1 MAPPGMVR
9 RGLCQ
14 VRAARTKAG
23 VALAPGGRS
32 PRRASTRARSRAAHP
47 ASRSGL
53 RTARRVPSSSRVP
66 VSQGVRAL
74 ADQARASGAQRWG
87 RLSVSQPAAWE
98 EGTQVAPSSSSPRS
112 PAAAAISMMRAA
124 ASASRSRASAVRAR
138 ARALTPPERR
148 IVPPSR
154 PHSSRRAATSR
165 TVSSA
170 WKEASEATTS
180 APTASRS
187 PASGAVRGSR
197 VRWPPRRARATWRG
211 RMKRVRPWASLLRS
225 SQPRSMSGAA
235 PGAVP
240 PARRVPAGGPQARAC
255 SISTEAAGMT
265 GLPPAASSLS
275 SSRVGGSCSALRGSA
290 AQGPNP
296 KGCGPEAASS
306 AATGLPSMT
315 SASRPRCSS
324 ASATCS
330 AGSGRWAAT
339 SPARSVLSALSRLA
353 GVAGLASWAAG
364 SPRGSPSAG
373 SPLASPAPPTRLFP
387 TTSAA
392 SVSPAPPARPDSS
405 GRLRATTASAT
416 ASVGASSPARAC
428 SMLPGA
434 PARVASAR
442 KEEDGGAARS
452 GRATSRAA
460 TSRSGSAVRCTARSW
475 VEAEGL
481 IRTKIRPRPSHGQS
495 RAWLEGTGV
504 QIGHKGTSPPL
515 RPATRTAESCG
526 FLSQAAARLAPLSP
540 IWTQPRRCPS
550 SWPLVAPPEPPSGL
564 GPAPHGSRATAA
576 AQDPGHPARGDE
588 LNVGMTSL
596 SAALSAALARA

>member
-1 MAPPGMVR
+1 MAPPGMGR

-74 ADQARASGAQRWG
+74 PDQARASGAQRCG
-87 RLSVSQPAAWE
+87 RLSVSQPAARE
-98 EGTQVAPSSSSPRS
+98 EGTQAAPSSSSPRR
-112 PAAAAISMMRAA
+112 PAAVAISMMRAA
-124 ASASRSRASAVRAR
+124 ASASRSSASAVRAR
-138 ARALTPPERR
+138 ARALTPPVRR

-165 TVSSA
+165 TASSA

-180 APTASRS
+180 APTVSRS
-187 PASGAVRGSR
+187 PASGVVRGSR
-197 VRWPPRRARATWRG
+197 VRRPPRRARATWRG

-240 PARRVPAGGPQARAC
+240 PARRVPAGGPQVRAW
-255 SISTEAAGMT
+255 SISTEAAEMT
-265 GLPPAASSLS
+265 GLPPPPAASSLS
-275 SSRVGGSCSALRGSA
+275 SSRVGGSCSVLRGSA
-290 AQGPNP
+290 AQGPRP
-296 KGCGPEAASS
+296 KGCGPKAASS

-315 SASRPRCSS
+315 SASRPRCSN
-324 ASATCS
+324 ASVTCS
-330 AGSGRWAAT
+330 ADNGRWAAT
-339 SPARSVLSALSRLA
+339 SPARSTLAALSRPARSALSA
-353 GVAGLASWAAG
+353 GVAGWSEG
-364 SPRGSPSAG
+364 QPRGSPPAG
-373 SPLASPAPPTRLFP
+373 SPPSPPAPPTRLFP
-387 TTSAA
+387 TTSAT
-392 SVSPAPPARPDSS
+392 SVGPAPPARRDSS

-495 RAWLEGTGV
+495 RAGLDEG
-504 QIGHKGTSPPL
+504 
-515 RPATRTAESCG
+515 
-526 FLSQAAARLAPLSP
+526 
-540 IWTQPRRCPS
+540 RRCPHRIQRD
-550 SWPLVAPPEPPSGL
+550 LTAPEASNTNRRIMRFSFAG
-564 GPAPHGSRATAA
+564 
-576 AQDPGHPARGDE
+576 
-588 LNVGMTSL
+588 
-596 SAALSAALARA
+596 